1 MLESILIEVIKK
13 CHKIKVN
20 KVNYH
25 KSQIQIFGK
34 NQTQFDSRNY
44 INTQAKT
51 WIRWHNQW
59 KITKDQWEWLVKITN
74 LLSEWYLGG
83 ILVGCLI
90 MKGVADSSAE
100 SHIFGENGKILNRIK
115 NIISKGNGG
124 SILKMKSINSNYDYY
139 YNREFQRMRW
149 LTEQPSGTDSTTLTS
164 E

>member
-1 MLESILIEVIKK
+1 
-13 CHKIKVN
+13 
-20 KVNYH
+20 
-25 KSQIQIFGK
+25 
-34 NQTQFDSRNY
+34 
-44 INTQAKT
+44 
-51 WIRWHNQW
+51 
-59 KITKDQWEWLVKITN
+59 
-74 LLSEWYLGG
+74 
-83 ILVGCLI
+83 